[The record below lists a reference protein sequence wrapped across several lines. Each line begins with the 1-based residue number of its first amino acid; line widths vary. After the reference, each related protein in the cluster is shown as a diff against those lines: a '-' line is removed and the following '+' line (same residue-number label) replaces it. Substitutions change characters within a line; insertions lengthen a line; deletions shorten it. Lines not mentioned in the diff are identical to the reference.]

1 MPVEHFVI
9 PSYKFFF
16 IYASLPKSWDKDE
29 DTIKS
34 VNVLWFRIIWGE
46 YLAMA
51 LYFHEKAFRI

>member
-34 VNVLWFRIIWGE
+34 VNVL
-46 YLAMA
+46 
-51 LYFHEKAFRI
+51 